1 MNGDDPAATNA
12 RKSKVSNTSSQ
23 VVGRPGRRPWYGILY
38 LQVLI
43 AIFIGI
49 LIGQF
54 FPHTGIALKPLG
66 DVFVA
71 LIRMMIAPVIFCVV
85 VQGIASVGD
94 LKKVGRVG
102 VKALVYFEVVST
114 LALITGI
121 LVAIIAL
128 PGSGLHLDP
137 RSLDAK
143 TIATYVGRAKDTGI
157 VPFLV
162 GIVPKLS
169 STLLWVATFY
179 KCYWFPS

>member
-1 MNGDDPAATNA
+1 MNGDDPVATDA
-12 RKSKVSNTSSQ
+12 RKNKVSNTSSQ
-23 VVGRPGRRPWYGILY
+23 VVGRPGRRPWH
-38 LQVLI
+38 
-43 AIFIGI
+43 GI

-121 LVAIIAL
+121 MVA
-128 PGSGLHLDP
+128 
-137 RSLDAK
+137 
-143 TIATYVGRAKDTGI
+143 
-157 VPFLV
+157 
-162 GIVPKLS
+162 
-169 STLLWVATFY
+169 
-179 KCYWFPS
+179 